1 MYFAAVPRRNVKEIQ
16 CIQEE
21 QLNAADNAETLLDEI
36 LLRCTAA
43 GLAVGPTTH
52 RQWNVEAPV
61 GEGPQAVKVLVYFN
75 AKGSLTPK
83 IQGKASPLR
92 ELVEL
97 QLHGDAPV
105 ASAFLPADVREW
117 IGVDESGKGDYF
129 GPMVAAGV
137 LVTDD
142 TLERL
147 RPVILRDSKELA
159 PERIGSAAK
168 EIRRVCEGAIAVVT
182 VMPERYNEF
191 MAGASF
197 GKNSQRILAWMHAR
211 CIEDLLETHEGVKHA
226 VCDKFANESVI
237 RRALMTRGRTIT
249 VHQHVRAEADPA
261 VAAASIIARDEFIR
275 RMSQLQGAAGCR
287 LPLGASD
294 ERGILEAA
302 RHIVADEGPAGLKK
316 YAKLHFKTT
325 EKMRGKL
332 GGARLFED

>member
-1 MYFAAVPRRNVKEIQ
+1 MTAIEKAQQLLEEI
-16 CIQEE
+16 
-21 QLNAADNAETLLDEI
+21 T
-36 LLRCTAA
+36 LRCTAA
-43 GLAVGPTTH
+43 GLPVGPVAH
-52 RQWNVEAPV
+52 KQWNVEAAV

-83 IQGKASPLR
+83 VQGKAGPLR

-97 QLHGDAPV
+97 QLHGEDPV
-105 ASAFLPADVREW
+105 ASAFLPANVREW

-137 LVTDD
+137 LVNDER
-142 TLERL
+142 LERL
-147 RPVILRDSKELA
+147 RPALLRDSKELGA
-159 PERIGSAAK
+159 DRIARAAAD
-168 EIRRVCEGAIAVVT
+168 IRRVCEGAIAVVT

-197 GKNSQRILAWMHAR
+197 GKNSQRMLAGMHAR
-211 CIEDLLETHEGVKHA
+211 CIEDLREKHDGVRHA
-226 VCDKFANESVI
+226 VCDKFGNESVI
-237 RRALMTRGRTIT
+237 RRALLTRGRTIT

-261 VAAASIIARDEFIR
+261 VAAASIIARDEFTR
-275 RMSQLQGAAGCR
+275 RMARLQSAAGCR

-302 RHIVADEGPAGLKK
+302 RHIVANEGSSGLKK

-332 GGARLFED
+332 GGERLFEE